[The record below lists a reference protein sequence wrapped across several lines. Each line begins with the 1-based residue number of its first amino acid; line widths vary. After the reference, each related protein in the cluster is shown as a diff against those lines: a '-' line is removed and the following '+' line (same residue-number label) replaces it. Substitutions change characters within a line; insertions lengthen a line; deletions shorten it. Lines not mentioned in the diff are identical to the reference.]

1 MRFTELQLLMHS
13 VLDGEATPDEAAD
26 LERQLAASPAAR
38 TEFEQLRHLFD
49 DLARVPRQHP
59 PEGLVA
65 SLQATLA
72 GIPQPGE
79 RAVQL
84 SPAFRVLAGHPG
96 AIDMRGDSP
105 LKQQHQPSS
114 PQRSLPMTQ
123 PHPPYS
129 AKRKAMVGGGLAIV
143 AALIVWQF
151 GFDPTLRSEDV
162 AGTVVP
168 AQRYRAPQG
177 AADIKLG
184 DQSLAQ
190 LMQNDAFVKLIRDPQ
205 IQALAREPGFV
216 EAARILQNN
225 PEAARVMIQYAEA
238 TKKALASPEM
248 LKAMEQN
255 AEAARAVE
263 RAAEAAVALQA
274 SPEAQKLLAENRALE
289 RYVSYL
295 ASMDKTAAFR
305 QMDRMEASRVIALN
319 AEQAQRFAEQSAAM
333 EKAVNLQALEKRAAE
348 SAALERYMRASVDAS
363 RMAQK
368 YADAAKALA
377 AHSDA
382 AQLIAMNAEAA
393 RVLMFNPEAAKMLAQ
408 SPEAMRALLA
418 YPDATRAMLAAP
430 DASRALLQ
438 NPEAARLALQAAA
451 ADRSAER
458 AQADRAQAE
467 RTQADRAYK

>member
-1 MRFTELQLLMHS
+1 MRFTELQPLMHA
-13 VLDGEATPDEAAD
+13 VLDGEATPDEAAE
-26 LERQLAASPAAR
+26 LERQLAENAAAR

-49 DLARVPRQHP
+49 DLERVPLKHP

-65 SLQATLA
+65 SVQAALA
-72 GIPQPGE
+72 GTPLSGE
-79 RAVQL
+79 RAIQL
-84 SPAFRVLAGHPG
+84 SPAFRVLAGHAG

-105 LKQQHQPSS
+105 SKQHQPNS

-151 GFDPTLRSEDV
+151 GFDSTLRPDDV

-177 AADIKLG
+177 AADIRLG
-184 DQSLAQ
+184 DQSMAQ

-225 PEAARVMIQYAEA
+225 PEAARIMIQYAEA

-248 LKAMEQN
+248 LRAMEQN
-255 AEAARAVE
+255 AEAALAVE
-263 RAAEAAVALQA
+263 RAAEAAVALRA
-274 SPEAQKLLAENRALE
+274 SPEAQKLLAENRALD
-289 RYVSYL
+289 RYVTYL
-295 ASMDKTAAFR
+295 ASMDKVAAFK

-363 RMAQK
+363 RMAEK
-368 YADAAKALA
+368 YADAAKVLA
-377 AHSDA
+377 AHADA

-393 RVLMFNPEAAKMLAQ
+393 RVLMFNPQAAKVLAQ
-408 SPEAMRALLA
+408 SPEAMRVLLA
-418 YPDATRAMLAAP
+418 YPDATRAMLATP

-451 ADRSAER
+451 ADR
-458 AQADRAQAE
+458 
-467 RTQADRAYK
+467 TQADRAYK

>member
-1 MRFTELQLLMHS
+1 MRFTELQPLMYA
-13 VLDGEATPDEAAD
+13 VLDGEATPDEAAE
-26 LERQLAASPAAR
+26 LERQLAGNPAAR

-49 DLARVPRQHP
+49 DLARVPLKHP

-65 SLQATLA
+65 SVQAALA
-72 GIPQPGE
+72 GIPPSGE
-79 RAVQL
+79 GAIQL
-84 SPAFRVLAGHPG
+84 SPAYRVLAGHPG

-151 GFDPTLRSEDV
+151 GFDSTVRSEDV

-177 AADIKLG
+177 TADIRLG
-184 DQSLAQ
+184 DQSMAQ
-190 LMQNDAFVKLIRDPQ
+190 LMQNDAFVKLVRDPQ
-205 IQALAREPGFV
+205 IQALAREPGFI
-216 EAARILQNN
+216 EAARILQSN
-225 PEAARVMIQYAEA
+225 PEAARIMIQYAEVS
-238 TKKALASPEM
+238 KKALASPEM
-248 LKAMEQN
+248 LKAMEHN
-255 AEAARAVE
+255 AEAARAME
-263 RAAEAAVALQA
+263 RAAEAAVALRA

-295 ASMDKTAAFR
+295 ASMDKNAAFR

-333 EKAVNLQALEKRAAE
+333 EKAVNLQALEKLSAE
-348 SAALERYMRASVDAS
+348 SAALERYMKASADAS
-363 RMAQK
+363 RMAEQ
-368 YADAAKALA
+368 YASAAKALA

-393 RVLMFNPEAAKMLAQ
+393 RVLMLNPEAAKVLAQ

-430 DASRALLQ
+430 EASRVLLQ
-438 NPEAARLALQAAA
+438 NPDAARLALQAAA
-451 ADRSAER
+451 AERS
-458 AQADRAQAE
+458 AE

>member
-1 MRFTELQLLMHS
+1 MRFTELHPLMHA
-13 VLDGEATPDEAAD
+13 VLDGEATPAEAAE

-38 TEFEQLRHLFD
+38 AEFEQLRHLFD
-49 DLARVPRQHP
+49 DLAGVPARHP

-65 SLQATLA
+65 SVQAALG
-72 GIPQPGE
+72 GIPLSGE
-79 RAVQL
+79 PASQL
-84 SPAFRVLAGHPG
+84 STAFRVLAGHPG
-96 AIDMRGDSP
+96 AIRMQADSP
-105 LKQQHQPSS
+105 LRQQDQPI
-114 PQRSLPMTQ
+114 PPPRSLTMTQ

-151 GFDPTLRSEDV
+151 GFDSTIRSEDV

-177 AADIKLG
+177 AAEIKLG
-184 DQSLAQ
+184 DQSMAQ

-216 EAARILQNN
+216 EAARILQAN
-225 PEAARVMIQYAEA
+225 PEAARVMIEHAEA

-248 LKAMEQN
+248 LRAMEYN

-263 RAAEAAVALQA
+263 RAAAAAIVLQA
-274 SPEAQKLLAENRALE
+274 SPEAQKLLAENRALD
-289 RYVSYL
+289 RYVTYL

-305 QMDRMEASRVIALN
+305 QMDRMEASRVVALN

-333 EKAVNLQALEKRAAE
+333 EKTVNLQALEKRAAE
-348 SAALERYMRASVDAS
+348 SAALERYMSASADAS
-363 RMAQK
+363 RMAEK
-368 YADAAKALA
+368 YAGAAKALA
-377 AHSDA
+377 AYPEA

-393 RVLMFNPEAAKMLAQ
+393 RVLMLNPEAARMLAQ

-418 YPDATRAMLAAP
+418 FPDATRAMLAAP
-430 DASRALLQ
+430 EASRALLQ

-451 ADRSAER
+451 AER
-458 AQADRAQAE
+458 NVDRAH
-467 RTQADRAYK
+467 K

>member
-1 MRFTELQLLMHS
+1 MRFTELQPLMYA
-13 VLDGEATPDEAAD
+13 VLDGEATPDEAAE
-26 LERQLAASPAAR
+26 LERQLAGNPAAR

-49 DLARVPRQHP
+49 DLARVPLKHP

-65 SLQATLA
+65 SVQAALA
-72 GIPQPGE
+72 GIPPSG
-79 RAVQL
+79 AGAIQL

-105 LKQQHQPSS
+105 LKQRHQPSS

-151 GFDPTLRSEDV
+151 GFDATVRSEDV
-162 AGTVVP
+162 AGTIVP

-184 DQSLAQ
+184 DQSIAQ

-216 EAARILQNN
+216 EAARILQSN
-225 PEAARVMIQYAEA
+225 PEAARIMIQYAEA

-263 RAAEAAVALQA
+263 RAAAAAVALQV

-348 SAALERYMRASVDAS
+348 SAALERYMKASVDAS
-363 RMAQK
+363 RMAEK
-368 YADAAKALA
+368 YAAAAKVLA

-393 RVLMFNPEAAKMLAQ
+393 RVLMFNPEAAKVLAQ

-451 ADRSAER
+451 AERS
-458 AQADRAQAE
+458 AE